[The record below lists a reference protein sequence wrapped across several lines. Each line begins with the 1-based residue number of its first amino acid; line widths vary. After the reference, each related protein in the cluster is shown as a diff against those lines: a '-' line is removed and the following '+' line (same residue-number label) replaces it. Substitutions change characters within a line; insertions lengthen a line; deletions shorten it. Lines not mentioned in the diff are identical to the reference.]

1 MLLKEGKVKKAIQRI
16 KSFLLSLSVFFPQSR
31 GASVQSKKTPSE
43 EEFETIKLISNGA
56 YG

>member
-1 MLLKEGKVKKAIQRI
+1 VQNEVIPAPG
-16 KSFLLSLSVFFPQSR
+16 FCFFVFFRQSR